1 MGSLSRLWIA
11 GGLAAAVVAGALLL
25 VGHTASP
32 RSATPASPLAVSASF
47 APPAAQFGDR
57 LTAKVVVLLDRS
69 AVDPDSLHLTQSLA
83 PLSTLGR
90 TRVSRTTRGRLVV
103 VSYESPVACLSESC
117 IADKGAR
124 RVKLG
129 RVAAVAERRGGGALR
144 AGIAWPVLPIAGRVV
159 PADLTAAT
167 PPFRTDTAPP
177 PAEYRIAPS
186 TLALLLDVLAVAS
199 ALAGVALAT
208 LAVVRVVRTG
218 APVAADGALGRALRL
233 AREAE
238 TRVPQDRR
246 RAVGLVA
253 RLLGER
259 ELGERDRGLASA
271 ASDLAWSRPKPER
284 GAVSE
289 LVDEVERTVHE

>member
-11 GGLAAAVVAGALLL
+11 GGLAAALVAVALVL
-25 VGHTASP
+25 VGHTGSP
-32 RSATPASPLAVSASF
+32 RSATPVSPLSVSASF
-47 APPAAQFGDR
+47 APPSAQFGDP
-57 LTAKVVVLLDRS
+57 LTATVVVLLDRS
-69 AVDPDSLHLTQSLA
+69 AVDPDSLQVTQSLA

-103 VSYESPVACLSESC
+103 VSYESPVACLSETC
-117 IADKGAR
+117 VADKGAR

-129 RVAAVAERRGGGALR
+129 PAAAVAERRGGGALR
-144 AGIAWPVLPIAGRVV
+144 ASIAWPVLPIAGRVA

-167 PPFRTDTAPP
+167 PPFRADTAPP
-177 PAEYRIAPS
+177 PPEYRIAPS
-186 TLALLLDVLAVAS
+186 TLALGLDVLAAAL

-208 LAVVRVVRTG
+208 TAVARAVRSG

-238 TRVPQDRR
+238 ARPPQDRR

-253 RLLGER
+253 RLLSK
-259 ELGERDRGLASA
+259 RDGGLASA

-289 LVDEVERTVHE
+289 LVDEVERTVQQ